1 MPTQQEKINVIR
13 AYARD
18 LQDFAS
24 EFNKGVIVANQL
36 PDHVVDF
43 LYAISVETNRLHN
56 ELSERFESQQKEIGE

>member
-24 EFNKGVIVANQL
+24 EFNKGVIVANQS
-36 PDHVVDF
+36 PDHVIDL
-43 LYAISVETNRLHN
+43 LYTISVETERLHN
-56 ELSERFESQQKEIGE
+56 EISERFESQQKDNGE

>member
-1 MPTQQEKINVIR
+1 MLTRQEKIHAIR
-13 AYARD
+13 AYVRD

-24 EFNKGVIVANQL
+24 EFSKGVVVANQL